1 MSDLIFRL
9 DDPDEPVDDVG
20 RVRRI
25 RSGKLDVAFAFV
37 VVVFNDDAAT
47 IFVLASARHF
57 LFSSIK
63 ADVIKS
69 KQIIYKLC

>member
-20 RVRRI
+20 RVSRI
-25 RSGKLDVAFAFV
+25 RSGELDVAFV